1 MHCFHRALAD
11 PLILFVNCS
20 LDRIGAAGAALP
32 PYHGD
37 SSGTAV

>member
-1 MHCFHRALAD
+1 MDRLPRAPAE